1 MIFNLGNK
9 NKKLAEISLNDFDDV
24 QIAQADMDRFFNIV
38 YDINVLMSKGT
49 IKGKIRKNIKEKLSK
64 IL

>member
-9 NKKLAEISLNDFDDV
+9 NKKLAEISLNDFDDA
-24 QIAQADMDRFFNIV
+24 QITQADMDHFFDIV
-38 YDINVLMSKGT
+38 YDINVLMGKGT
-49 IKGKIRKNIKEKLSK
+49 VKGKIRENIKKKLSK

>member
-9 NKKLAEISLNDFDDV
+9 NKKLVEISLNEFDDA
-24 QIAQADMDRFFNIV
+24 QITQDEMDRFFDIV

-49 IKGKIRKNIKEKLSK
+49 IKEKIRKNIKEKLSK

>member
-1 MIFNLGNK
+1 MIFNLGNR
-9 NKKLAEISLNDFDDV
+9 NKKLAEISLNDFDDA
-24 QIAQADMDRFFNIV
+24 QISQTDMDRFFDIV

-49 IKGKIRKNIKEKLSK
+49 VKGKIRENIKKKLSK

>member
-9 NKKLAEISLNDFDDV
+9 NKKLVEISLNDFDDA
-24 QIAQADMDRFFNIV
+24 QITQADMNRLFGIVDNI
-38 YDINVLMSKGT
+38 NELMGKGT
-49 IKGKIRKNIKEKLSK
+49 VKGKIRENIKKKLSK

>member
-1 MIFNLGNK
+1 MIFNLGNR
-9 NKKLAEISLNDFDDV
+9 NKKLAEISLNDFDDA
-24 QIAQADMDRFFNIV
+24 QISQADMDRFFDIV

-49 IKGKIRKNIKEKLSK
+49 IKEKIRKNIKEKLSK

>member
-9 NKKLAEISLNDFDDV
+9 NKKLAEISLNDFNDA
-24 QIAQADMDRFFNIV
+24 QITQAEMDHFLDIV
-38 YDINVLMSKGT
+38 NDINVLMSKGT
-49 IKGKIRKNIKEKLSK
+49 VKGKIRENIKKKLSK